1 MKAEELSQDVL
12 DLLRKYDTPTV
23 CNVIELFDFRPH
35 SAGYMDSRIKACFPE
50 MPPVVGYAVTATF
63 RSAAPAR
70 GGNVYAV
77 LDDVIDAFGQVGNP
91 PIVVIQDLDDPPAAA
106 TFGEV
111 MCSTYKGFGAAGI
124 ITSGGARDLEQI
136 RALQFPA
143 FSNGSICA
151 HGYCHIPNVQVPVR
165 VGGVAIYPGIL
176 LHADCN
182 GVTTIPV
189 EIASE
194 VAHACAEFAAAEQ
207 FIIGYVKGGNP
218 ARQGLTEAQKEFSSA
233 IVNLRR
239 RLNKK

>member
-1 MKAEELSQDVL
+1 MDELSRNDL

-23 CNVIELFDFRPH
+23 CNVIEIFDFRPH
-35 SAGYMDSRIKACFPE
+35 NSGYMDNRIRACFPE
-50 MPPVVGYAVTATF
+50 MPSIVGFAVTATF
-63 RSAAPAR
+63 RSAAPAN
-70 GGNVYAV
+70 GGNVYSV
-77 LDDVIDAFGQVGNP
+77 LDDVVDAFDQVSKP

-151 HGYCHIPNVQVPVR
+151 HGYCHIPNIQVPVR
-165 VGGVAIYPGIL
+165 VGGVTVYPGTL

-182 GVTTIPV
+182 GVTTIPL

-207 FIIGYVKGGNP
+207 FIIGYVKSGNP
-218 ARQGLTEAQKEFSSA
+218 SPQGLREAQKEFSAA
-233 IVNLRR
+233 IGNLRR
-239 RLNKK
+239 RVSRSR